1 MCVHTYNIVSP
12 HHGKQGVKIN
22 HVTLLQSGY
31 PCPIFGLPLTRL
43 EATNMDAY
51 QIAAYV
57 ISMIHDG
64 HSRSV
69 ALDSAITE
77 YDLDDSTYRAVLDE
91 LVDMERE
98 YRAGLEL

>member
-1 MCVHTYNIVSP
+1 
-12 HHGKQGVKIN
+12 
-22 HVTLLQSGY
+22 
-31 PCPIFGLPLTRL
+31 
-43 EATNMDAY
+43 MDAY

-64 HSRSV
+64 HNRAV
-69 ALDSAITE
+69 ALHSAVIQ
-77 YDLDDSTYRAVLDE
+77 YDLDDATYRDVLDE